1 MPSAAISESSV
12 KSERYDAPV
21 LIAGAG
27 PSGLLLSLQL
37 AQQGVR
43 SMLIERNLDTTKWPK
58 MDVTNCRSME
68 LFNRLGISQGLR
80 DLGVGQDYSF
90 DVIFSSGLSDDGQ
103 IISKWDLSSPN
114 AWRKQIASRNDGSM
128 PRTPYQRCSQAVFE
142 AWLKTKIQAEPLI
155 DSCFGWKLETFT
167 ETDGGV
173 QSTIVNTESGEI
185 RLVQTQY
192 LAGCDGAGSR
202 VRKTLKS
209 ELVGGP
215 APMAMF
221 LVHFKSRD
229 LTKLQKQGQFW
240 HIFFTS
246 GGVLISQ
253 DEVDTWT
260 AHLPI
265 SLDTDWK
272 SLDPKESVYK
282 VLGGSQGPFPV
293 TIDEVLVCSAWRPSI
308 AIAQRFVSD
317 SLRVFLVGDAAH
329 QNIPTGGYGMNTA
342 VGDSFD
348 LGWKLAA
355 VIKGWGGSGLLQSY
369 EVERK
374 PVAVRNIE
382 RSGVHHKVHQ
392 DYVGW
397 VLEAVPGT
405 LSASTKDGLALRE
418 RIKAHVLA
426 HNGENLDHGIE
437 MGYRYNGSPIILK
450 DQDQAKDEPEWDY
463 RRYIPSTWPGARA
476 PHVFLSDGKTSIF
489 DLFGPGFTIVDFTS
503 DRRWA
508 TKFETVASRLG
519 VPLTP
524 VHLPQEYHARAV
536 WESDAVLVR
545 PDDHIAWRPPPSS
558 VDQVDFDHIL
568 KVATG
573 WALSDTDDNEALN
586 TTLESVR
593 KDGFTGTVGSISQA
607 HVKQLAEF
615 QV

>member
-1 MPSAAISESSV
+1 MPSAGISESPV

-68 LFNRLGISQGLR
+68 LFNRLGISQDLR

-103 IISKWDLSSPN
+103 VISKWDLSSPN
-114 AWRKQIASRNDGSM
+114 EWRKQIASRNDGSM

-173 QSTIVNTESGEI
+173 QSTIVNPESGET

-229 LTKLQKQGQFW
+229 VTKLQKQGQFW

-282 VLGGSQGPFPV
+282 VLGGSKGPFPV
-293 TIDEVLVCSAWRPSI
+293 KIDRVLVCSAWRPSI
-308 AIAQRFVSD
+308 AIAQRFASD

-369 EVERK
+369 EAERK

-397 VLEAVPGT
+397 VLEAGPGT

-450 DQDQAKDEPEWDY
+450 DQDQDKDEPEWDN
-463 RRYIPSTWPGARA
+463 RCYIPSTWPGARA
-476 PHVFLSDGKTSIF
+476 PHVFLRDGKTSIF
-489 DLFGPGFTIVDFTS
+489 DLFGPGFTIVDFTL

-508 TKFETVASRLG
+508 TKFETAASRLG

-545 PDDHIAWRPPPSS
+545 PDDHVAWRPPVGS
-558 VDQVDFDHIL
+558 VDQVNFDHIL
-568 KVATG
+568 NVATG
-573 WALSDTDDNEALN
+573 WALSDTDDNETLN

-593 KDGFTGTVGSISQA
+593 KDGFTGTVGNISQA

>member
-215 APMAMF
+215 A
-221 LVHFKSRD
+221 
-229 LTKLQKQGQFW
+229 
-240 HIFFTS
+240 